1 MKGQK
6 RRAVLISTEDRR
18 IPSAEG
24 GAVGNTTHHALPND
38 AVMKEGCVVCKLRN
52 DKRSMLLCN
61 ICDDGYHTY
70 CLEPPL
76 PEVPEDFQC
85 PLCLSAKKPK
95 SSSVYQVTLKSHLIR
110 TEPPRMDTKTKDEA
124 CKNILAFGRGAVIAQ
139 DRLLDQDLQK
149 NLLRQGDNLLRQG
162 DSLVHQ
168 SSS

>member
-38 AVMKEGCVVCKLRN
+38 AVRKKGCVVCKLRN

-70 CLEPPL
+70 CLDPPL
-76 PEVPEDFQC
+76 PGVPEGDFQC
-85 PLCLSAKKPK
+85 PLCLITKKPK

-149 NLLRQGDNLLRQG
+149 NWLRQGDR
-162 DSLVHQ
+162 LVHQ